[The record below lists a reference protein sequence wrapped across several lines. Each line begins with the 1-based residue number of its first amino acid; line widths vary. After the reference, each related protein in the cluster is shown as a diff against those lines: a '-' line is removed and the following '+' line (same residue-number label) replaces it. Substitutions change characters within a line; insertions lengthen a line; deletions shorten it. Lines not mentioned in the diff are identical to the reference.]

1 MVRVRFRRW
10 AFDAN
15 PAETSQI
22 YAIRAQRGAPCPCP
36 WCRNFCSVRERE
48 EVFPEEI
55 RLLFG
60 ELGIDYRGEVELL
73 SPGPRATGLYGYT
86 VWFPFV
92 GKAFIGPDAVK
103 PGRPGLQTLDG
114 GYFEPIRKHFSIG
127 FTAYPQFSADL
138 FDDRPTLEAVVA
150 ADVRW
155 ILDEPEPSE

>member
-1 MVRVRFRRW
+1 MSGRFSHNVYLGGGVSPLIASQGASMVRVRFRRW

-73 SPGPRATGLYGYT
+73 SPGPRAT
-86 VWFPFV
+86 
-92 GKAFIGPDAVK
+92 
-103 PGRPGLQTLDG
+103 
-114 GYFEPIRKHFSIG
+114 
-127 FTAYPQFSADL
+127 
-138 FDDRPTLEAVVA
+138 
-150 ADVRW
+150 
-155 ILDEPEPSE
+155 